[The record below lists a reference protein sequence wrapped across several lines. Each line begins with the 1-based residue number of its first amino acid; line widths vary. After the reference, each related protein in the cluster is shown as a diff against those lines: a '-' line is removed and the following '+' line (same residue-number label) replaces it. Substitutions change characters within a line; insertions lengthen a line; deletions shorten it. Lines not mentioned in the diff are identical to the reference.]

1 MLMHI
6 IQLTEDDSYEYEEN
20 FEQIDAYINVH
31 LVESVVPDDEDADR
45 CFVYMQSEDYF
56 HIDESMN
63 DFILRY
69 QAVLYGSVLT
79 KFYDK
84 TNRSQ

>member
-6 IQLTEDDSYEYEEN
+6 TQLTEDDSYEYEEN
-20 FEQIDAYINVH
+20 YESVDSYINVH

-45 CFVYMQSEDYF
+45 CFIYMQSEDYF
-56 HIDESMN
+56 HLDESM
-63 DFILRY
+63 DSFVSRL

-79 KFYDK
+79 KFYDR

>member
-1 MLMHI
+1 MHI
-6 IQLTEDDSYEYEEN
+6 TQLTEDDSYEYEEN
-20 FEQIDAYINVH
+20 FENVDSYINVH
-31 LVESVVPDDEDADR
+31 LVESVVPDEDDADR
-45 CFVYMQSEDYF
+45 CFIYMQSEDYF
-56 HIDESMN
+56 HIDESM
-63 DFILRY
+63 DSFIQRY

>member
-6 IQLTEDDSYEYEEN
+6 TQLTEDDSYEYEEN
-20 FEQIDAYINVH
+20 FDLIDSYINIH
-31 LVESVVPDDEDADR
+31 LVESVIPDDDNAER
-45 CFVYMQSEDYF
+45 CFIYMQSEDYF
-56 HIDESMN
+56 YLDESMDSFVN
-63 DFILRY
+63 RL
-69 QAVLYGSVLT
+69 QSMLYGSVLT

>member
-6 IQLTEDDSYEYEEN
+6 TQLTEDDSYEYEETY
-20 FEQIDAYINVH
+20 EPVDSYINVH

-45 CFVYMQSEDYF
+45 CFIYMQSQDFF
-56 HIDESMN
+56 HVDESR
-63 DFILRY
+63 DSFISRL
-69 QAVLYGSVLT
+69 QSILYGTVLT

>member
-6 IQLTEDDSYEYEEN
+6 TQLTEDDSYEYEEN
-20 FEQIDAYINVH
+20 YEPVDSYINVH
-31 LVESVVPDDEDADR
+31 LVESVVPDDEDANR
-45 CFVYMQSEDYF
+45 CFIYMQSQDFF
-56 HIDESMN
+56 HLDESM
-63 DFILRY
+63 DSFISRL

>member
-6 IQLTEDDSYEYEEN
+6 TQLTEDDSYEYEES
-20 FEQIDAYINVH
+20 FESIDAYINVH
-31 LVESVVPDDEDADR
+31 LVESVVPDQDDADR
-45 CFVYMQSEDYF
+45 CFIYMQSEDYF
-56 HIDESMN
+56 YIDEPMDS
-63 DFILRY
+63 FIQRY
-69 QAVLYGSVLT
+69 QSILYGSVLT

>member
-6 IQLTEDDSYEYEEN
+6 TQLTEDDSYEYEEN
-20 FEQIDAYINVH
+20 FESVDSYINVH
-31 LVESVVPDDEDADR
+31 LVESVVPDDDDADR

-56 HIDESMN
+56 HIDESMDN
-63 DFILRY
+63 FIQRY
-69 QAVLYGSVLT
+69 QSVLYGSVLT

>member
-6 IQLTEDDSYEYEEN
+6 TQLTEDDSYEYEEN
-20 FEQIDAYINVH
+20 FESVDSYINVH

-45 CFVYMQSEDYF
+45 CFIYMQSEDYF
-56 HIDESMN
+56 HIDESM
-63 DFILRY
+63 DHFIQRY
-69 QAVLYGSVLT
+69 QSVLYGSVLT

>member
-6 IQLTEDDSYEYEEN
+6 TQLTEDDSYEYEEN
-20 FEQIDAYINVH
+20 FESVDSYINVH
-31 LVESVVPDDEDADR
+31 LVESVVPDDDDADR

-63 DFILRY
+63 HFIQRY
-69 QAVLYGSVLT
+69 QSVLYGSVLT

>member
-6 IQLTEDDSYEYEEN
+6 TQLTEDDSYEYEEN
-20 FEQIDAYINVH
+20 FESVDSYINVH
-31 LVESVVPDDEDADR
+31 LVESVVPDDDDADR

-56 HIDESMN
+56 HIDESM
-63 DFILRY
+63 DHFIQRY
-69 QAVLYGSVLT
+69 QSVLYGSVLT

>member
-6 IQLTEDDSYEYEEN
+6 TQLTEDDSYEYEEN
-20 FEQIDAYINVH
+20 FDNVDSYINVH
-31 LVESVVPDDEDADR
+31 LVESVVPDEDDADR
-45 CFVYMQSEDYF
+45 CFIYMQSEDYF
-56 HIDESMN
+56 HIDESM
-63 DFILRY
+63 DSFIQRY

>member
-6 IQLTEDDSYEYEEN
+6 TQLTEDDSYEYEEN
-20 FEQIDAYINVH
+20 FESVDSYINVH
-31 LVESVVPDDEDADR
+31 LVESVVPDDDDADR

-56 HIDESMN
+56 HVDESM
-63 DFILRY
+63 DHFIQRY

>member
-6 IQLTEDDSYEYEEN
+6 TQLTEDDSYEYEESFDN
-20 FEQIDAYINVH
+20 VDTYINVH
-31 LVESVVPDDEDADR
+31 LVESVVPDEDDADR

-56 HIDESMN
+56 YIDESM
-63 DFILRY
+63 DSFIQRY